1 VTLMA
6 ALLVGVAVYLAMAL
20 FLNVAPDVSAKAKA
34 TPQISSRQLWL
45 IQAGSELT
53 PRQFWGAAFGVGFA
67 AFLLVWL
74 VTGAWPVALGP
85 AIAIGLLPRAY
96 YSRERAKRIATIQ
109 AAWPD
114 GIRDL
119 LAHVSSGATLP
130 KAVDALSD
138 DGPEPLRFAFA
149 RFPLRAR
156 MLGVV
161 PALEMVKEELAD
173 PTSDKVIE
181 VLILAHEYG
190 GDLVQDV
197 LRDLIDA
204 ISDDLRTLEEVRTA
218 GLEQKIESWLVV
230 VVPWLVLV
238 FLASVPPAYVAFYRS
253 PAGQT
258 VVFAALIWSG
268 FGILLLRAMSR
279 DRGERRVLGGGAEIV
294 EDVP

>member
-1 VTLMA
+1 MNVLA
-6 ALLVGVAVYLAMAL
+6 ALFAGVAMYLAMAL
-20 FLNVAPDVSAKAKA
+20 FLGVAPNIETRSKAV
-34 TPQISSRQLWL
+34 PQISKRQLWL

-53 PRQFWGAAFGVGFA
+53 PRQFWGAAVGVGFGSFI
-67 AFLLVWL
+67 FLWL
-74 VTGAWPVALGP
+74 VTGAWHVAIGP

-96 YSRERAKRIATIQ
+96 YSRERSKRIATIQ

-130 KAVDALSD
+130 RAVEALAEE
-138 DGPEPLRFAFA
+138 GPEPLRFAFA

-181 VLILAHEYG
+181 ILILAHEYG

-197 LRDLIDA
+197 LRDLIDT
-204 ISDDLRTLEEVRTA
+204 ITDDLRTLEEVRTA

-238 FLASVPPAYVAFYRS
+238 FLAAVPPAYVEFYRS
-253 PAGQT
+253 SAGRT
-258 VVFAALIWSG
+258 VVFVALIWSG

-279 DRGERRVLGGGAEIV
+279 DRGEQRVLGGGAEIAG
-294 EDVP
+294 DVL